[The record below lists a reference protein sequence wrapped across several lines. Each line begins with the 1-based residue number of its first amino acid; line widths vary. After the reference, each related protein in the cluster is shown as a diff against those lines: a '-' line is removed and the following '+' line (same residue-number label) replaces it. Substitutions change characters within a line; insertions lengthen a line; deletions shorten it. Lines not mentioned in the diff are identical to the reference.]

1 MALWKQKEDN
11 VKMRDRSVL
20 SNVTERSSKIEKDQE
35 VSGYDSDEFSDT
47 GKSSLNGIVGVG
59 TTGENMQRNENKVHA
74 SVYQCCIALL
84 RKQV

>member
-1 MALWKQKEDN
+1 M
-11 VKMRDRSVL
+11 
-20 SNVTERSSKIEKDQE
+20 
-35 VSGYDSDEFSDT
+35 SGYDSAEFSDT

-84 RKQV
+84 RK